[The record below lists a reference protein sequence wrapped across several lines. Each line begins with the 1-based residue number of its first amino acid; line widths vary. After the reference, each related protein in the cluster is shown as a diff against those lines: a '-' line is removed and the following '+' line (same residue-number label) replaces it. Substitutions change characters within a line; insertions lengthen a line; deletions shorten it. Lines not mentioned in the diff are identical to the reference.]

1 MPYNKIQFT
10 TGLFY
15 NVHSNSFC
23 TGKLLQI
30 CLIVKVSLND
40 PTDNGR
46 PMKPFFIEIQNFL
59 GLGRQIGLWGI
70 FDQTISIH
78 FGAVSPLSMFSIIQP
93 LFLQRTKPLYSHS
106 NIYLGLGF
114 EFGPQRI
121 RDLAFVCP

>member
-40 PTDNGR
+40 STDYGR
-46 PMKPFFIEIQNFL
+46 PMKPQNFCAWADIL
-59 GLGRQIGLWGI
+59 VIWGI
-70 FDQTISIH
+70 FNQTVSIR
-78 FGAVSPLSMFSIIQP
+78 LC
-93 LFLQRTKPLYSHS
+93 K
-106 NIYLGLGF
+106 
-114 EFGPQRI
+114 
-121 RDLAFVCP
+121 